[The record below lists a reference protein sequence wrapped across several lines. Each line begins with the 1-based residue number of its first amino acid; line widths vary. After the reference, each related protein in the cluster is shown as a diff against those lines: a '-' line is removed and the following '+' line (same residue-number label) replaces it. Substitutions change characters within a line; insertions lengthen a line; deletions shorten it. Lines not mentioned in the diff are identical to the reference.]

1 MEALGPCLSTGGAE
15 RGSASG
21 IGSASLGSKAS
32 VWSRRRSPW
41 GGQCAGEMGGA
52 VGQLEV
58 PEDPVISV
66 AMDARGRDEASEP
79 LEELERREHELGAAV
94 GRRLG

>member
-1 MEALGPCLSTGGAE
+1 M
-15 RGSASG
+15 
-21 IGSASLGSKAS
+21 
-32 VWSRRRSPW
+32 
-41 GGQCAGEMGGA
+41 
-52 VGQLEV
+52 

-79 LEELERREHELGAAV
+79 LEELERREHEFGAAV